1 MTAENLLKDFLKL
14 DTRKD
19 YREFNKG
26 NDKQINLN
34 DRTDLAYIRCQFK
47 RWLLNNQP
55 KQLKL
60 YTDYSNGYNIITE
73 NNKLDFSQLKDRNK
87 VINRINLAL
96 TEIAAN
102 NEKVFG
108 LR

>member
-1 MTAENLLKDFLKL
+1 MKAENILKDFLKL

-73 NNKLDFSQLKDRNK
+73 NDKLDFSQLKDRNK

-96 TEIAAN
+96 TEMAAN
-102 NEKVFG
+102 NEKIFG